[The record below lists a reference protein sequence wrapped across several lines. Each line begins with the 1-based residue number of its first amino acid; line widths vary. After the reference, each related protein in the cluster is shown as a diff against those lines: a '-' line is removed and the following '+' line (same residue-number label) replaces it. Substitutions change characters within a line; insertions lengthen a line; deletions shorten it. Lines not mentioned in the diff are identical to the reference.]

1 MITKVL
7 YVIVKIKVSV
17 DEDKSIDEIEEI
29 IGEDCDYEIAYNDN
43 GILITDTELL
53 SVSTDFPL

>member
-1 MITKVL
+1 MTTKVL

-29 IGEDCDYEIAYNDN
+29 IGEDCDYKIAYNDKK
-43 GILITDTELL
+43 
-53 SVSTDFPL
+53 